1 MTDLVATKIDEIAC
15 SINDFRANYDGR
27 LGELEKRFARG
38 EHRGNGASRELSL
51 GEMVTASDELK
62 ELTSSFRGK
71 ALIKLPGVELATITS
86 GTGTVGATTDAG
98 TSLVPAARVP
108 GIVDPLTQQFFVRNL
123 IPALPTISNVVEAT
137 VETGYTNNARP
148 VTESTTK
155 PTSDLT
161 FNLKPFPVR
170 TLAHMFQ
177 CSRQI
182 LDDAPGLSAYI
193 NKRGVYGLKQ
203 VEEQQMLTGNN
214 VGQNLSGLIPQ
225 ATAYDD
231 SRSSTGDDEARILL
245 HAISQAGEANAP
257 ITGIVISQ
265 KKWFDIMGI
274 RDNQGRYLGEG
285 PFGITAPRVWGLP
298 TVPSNSM
305 AENDFLVGSFG
316 SGIGA
321 QIYDRMGV
329 EVLLSTENGTNFSD
343 NEITVRIENRVSLVT
358 LRGLL
363 HPACSVGGQVLNS
376 GPGRHSFSFIQVAMI
391 GILKRYV
398 EGAFGFLSVDC
409 HDDGKR
415 CSGATFRMKG

>member
-1 MTDLVATKIDEIAC
+1 MARHYLRITELSELLSKVTEVAD
-15 SINDFRANYDGR
+15 SIKAMRGDFDTRI
-27 LGELEKRFARG
+27 GELERRAARG
-38 EHRGNGASRELSL
+38 DRAGNVSVGKSL
-51 GEMVTASDELK
+51 GEMVTASDEFK
-62 ELTSSFRGK
+62 ELTSTFRGK
-71 ALIKLPGVELATITS
+71 ALIKLPGAELATITS

-108 GIVDPLTQQFFVRNL
+108 GIAEPLTQTFFVRNL

-170 TLAHMFQ
+170 TLAHLFQ

-182 LDDAPGLSAYI
+182 LDDAPGLAAYI

-203 VEEQQMLTGNN
+203 VEEQQMLLGNN
-214 VGQNLSGLIPQ
+214 TGQALHGLIPQ
-225 ATAYDD
+225 ANAYDEG
-231 SRSSTGDDEARILL
+231 RTSTGDDEARVLL
-245 HAISQAGEANAP
+245 HAISQAAEANAP
-257 ITGIVISQ
+257 VTGIVISQ

-285 PFGITAPRVWGLP
+285 PFGVTAPRIWGLP

-316 SGIGA
+316 SGVGA
-321 QIYDRMGV
+321 QIYDRMGI
-329 EVLLSTENGTNFSD
+329 EVLLSTEHGTNFSD
-343 NEITVRIENRVSLVT
+343 NEVTIRIENRTTLVC
-358 LRGLL
+358 LRPEAFVAG
-363 HPACSVGGQVLNS
+363 
-376 GPGRHSFSFIQVAMI
+376 SFS
-391 GILKRYV
+391 
-398 EGAFGFLSVDC
+398 
-409 HDDGKR
+409 
-415 CSGATFRMKG
+415 